1 MWLLRGPTTRDA
13 ELQRDDA
20 EDTIDEDAI
29 EDPAAEE
36 DTDGDGSALRM
47 GGGLH
52 PFTTH
57 QRLVANYLGRL
68 YLLTGNRRLLY
79 STYTQITGC
88 ADNKELRWNAP
99 R

>member
-47 GGGLH
+47 GGGLLL
-52 PFTTH
+52 PPTNALWLTIYDCSVV
-57 QRLVANYLGRL
+57 RYL
-68 YLLTGNRRLLY
+68 
-79 STYTQITGC
+79 
-88 ADNKELRWNAP
+88 P
-99 R
+99 H